1 MTDST
6 SAPST
11 SLGILGAKS
20 MVGTH
25 VISRISKI
33 TKKTIAFSR
42 NAPPPANSEIEW
54 RQLPAESQSSDTDV
68 DPIPDWICVAPIWVL
83 PKYFPMLENHR
94 VRRIVAL
101 SSTSR
106 FTKDTSTDTHEQ
118 AIARQ
123 LADAEDSL
131 QVWAE
136 GRDVE
141 WVVLRPTLIYDQG
154 RDKNISEI
162 AGFIRRFGFFPL
174 FGAAQGKRQPIHAE
188 DVAAAC
194 LSALHSPKATNR
206 AYNISGGE
214 TLTYRNMVSRIFAML
229 GVPSRLLTVPLW
241 AFSMAV
247 ALMRQVPRYST
258 WSSAMAER
266 MNRDMVFDHSEATR
280 DFEFTPRKFVLVPAT
295 VSIAKA
301 PQRAS

>member
-1 MTDST
+1 
-6 SAPST
+6 
-11 SLGILGAKS
+11 
-20 MVGTH
+20 MVGAH
-25 VISRISKI
+25 VLSGISKI
-33 TKKTIAFSR
+33 TEKAIAFSR
-42 NAPPPANSEIEW
+42 STTAPADSDIEW
-54 RQLPAESQSSDTDV
+54 RQLPAELQSSATDV
-68 DPIPDWICVAPIWVL
+68 EPIPYWICVAPIWVL
-83 PKYFPMLENHR
+83 PGYFAMLESCG

-106 FTKDTSTDTHEQ
+106 FTKDTSTDIHEQ

-136 GRDVE
+136 GRGVE

-194 LSALHSPKATNR
+194 LAALQSPEAANR
-206 AYNISGGE
+206 TYNISGGE
-214 TLTYRNMVSRIFAML
+214 TLSYRDMISRIFAML
-229 GVPSRLLTVPLW
+229 GASPRLLTVPLW

-247 ALMRQVPRYST
+247 VLMRQVPRYRT

-280 DFEFTPRKFVLVPAT
+280 DFGFIPRKFVLEPAT
-295 VSIAKA
+295 VSIAK
-301 PQRAS
+301 PPRRTS